1 MVSTRSAVQ
10 QLFPFDPEPEQSLR
24 RRHREQNLLRVP
36 SLQGTFLQSLYSE
49 DLHST
54 ETMAFVIPEAGDP
67 LGNSLTAHA
76 TNIPGC
82 ITYPAVE
89 EGSTFEIKHHML
101 SILPTF
107 HGLSTDDPNMH
118 IAEFLMGCKNILV
131 KGFSAESIK
140 LRLFPYTLK
149 DQARR
154 WLLTL
159 PSGSISTW
167 NQLSE
172 KFLNKYYPASKTL
185 DMRTQILSFAQKPNE
200 EFHEA
205 WERFKELN
213 RKCPHSSISSTDQ
226 VHIFFRGLNMTTKT
240 LVNASCGGSYKDKNA
255 QEACL
260 LFEKMAA
267 DTQQWAVEQPQS
279 RSVFEI
285 SNGSPYMSA
294 QIEKMEKKL
303 ERFDAKFDMLLQRIP
318 GSQVAVQQPLPA
330 ACSICNVTTHD
341 FLSCPHKDAYPE
353 FAAEQVNAFNN
364 FQRPRYDPYSNVY
377 NPGWRDH
384 PNFKWDRDQPAR
396 PQFQQQVQQTA
407 APKAAWEVAIEKLAN
422 ATSQEFQNL
431 QATVKNIEK
440 QMGQI
445 AFQVSERA
453 PGTFPSQTEH
463 NPRGG
468 ADCKAVRVL
477 RSGKSYDNRGEICVG
492 NSQAASQPQTDS
504 GNFAESDIVTD
515 STESMGRSENSAKIA
530 AETAERV
537 YVPPMPYPERLKP
550 KVKNQQLTDFMKT
563 LAKVQINLPLID
575 AIKNI
580 PSYAKFL
587 KDVCTKKKKLVDF
600 EKVILT
606 EQCSAVLLHKLP
618 PKKQDPGSF
627 TISCTIGNSNFKRAL
642 IDLGASINLMP
653 FSVFQRLGQGEIKP
667 TSVILQ
673 LADRSVAYPRGI
685 IEDLIIKVDNL
696 YLPADFVVLDMDE
709 DMQTPIILGRPFMAT
724 ARTLID
730 VEAGTLT
737 LRVQDQSVVFSL
749 FEITKRPTDVQ
760 DCMRV
765 DMLDS
770 LMHAET
776 MSRLTSDPLLKVLHG
791 LENRNTEDEEVFE
804 YVSALES
811 VPFLHPRWRHVFESL
826 GEPNKPLQPSKVHPP
841 KLDLKVLPGHLKYA
855 YLGANS
861 SLPVII
867 AADLSSTEEEKLLR
881 ILRNYQDAIGWTIAD
896 IKGISPTICMHR
908 ILMEDGVK
916 PTIDAQRRL
925 NPIMKEVVRTE
936 VMKLLDAGMIYPISD
951 SKWVSATQVV
961 PKRSGITVV
970 KNDNNELVPT
980 RLTTGWRMCVDYRKI
995 NTGTRKDHFP
1005 LPFTDQMLERLAGRA
1020 FYCFLDGY
1028 SGYNQIPVAA
1038 EDQEKTTFT
1047 CPFGTFA
1054 YRRMPFGLCNAPA
1067 TFQRCMMSI
1076 FSGLVEQVVE
1086 VFMDDFSVF
1095 GDSFDECL
1103 NNLSL
1108 VLDRCIKTNLV
1119 LNWEKCHFMV
1129 KQGIVLGHLIS
1140 NRGIEV
1146 DKAKID
1152 VIAKLPPPTAVKSV
1166 RSFLGHAGF
1175 YRRFIKDFSKI
1186 SRPLCNLLAKDAP
1199 FVFDDAC
1206 LEAFNKL
1213 KTLLTTA
1220 PIIAAPNW
1228 SLPFELMCD
1237 ASDYAVGAVLG
1248 QRKDKLPQVIH
1259 YASRTLNDAQLN
1271 YATTEKELLA
1281 VVFALEKFRSY
1292 LVGAKV
1298 IVYTDHAALK
1308 YLLSK
1313 KDAKPRLIRW
1323 ILLLQEFDLE
1333 IRDKKGSENVVADH
1347 LSRLIVPISAEAD
1360 LLPLNESFPD
1370 EQLFA
1375 AHIISPWFA
1384 DLVNYLAR
1392 GVLHPDFTFQ
1402 QKKKFL
1408 AEAKYYFWDEPYL
1421 YKYCSDQVIRRC
1433 IPEEEHESVLKFAHQ
1448 YACGGHFGPKRTAA
1462 KILQSGLFWPTLF
1475 RDANSWCRSCDRC
1488 QRVGNQSKR
1497 NEMPQ
1502 QSILVV
1508 ELFDVWGIDFMGPFP
1523 MSHGNQYILVA
1534 VEYVSK
1540 WVEAIAAPTNQG
1552 SVVLKFL
1559 QGVIFPRFGTPRV
1572 ILSDGG
1578 KHFVNRSFAT
1588 LLAKYG
1594 ITHRVAT
1601 PYHPQTSGQVEV
1613 SNREIK
1619 RILEKTVSSTRKDWG
1634 LKLSDALWAYRTA
1647 FKGPI
1652 GMSPF
1657 RLVYGKACH
1666 LPMEL
1671 EHKAFWAIKELNFS
1685 YDSAGEKRK
1694 LQINELEEIRND
1706 AYESSR
1712 IYKEKTKAF
1721 HDNQILRKNF
1731 HPGQKV
1737 LLFSSRLKLFPG
1749 KLKSR
1754 WNGPY
1759 LVTKVYPHGA
1769 VDITSEINGNTF
1781 KVNGHRLKP
1790 YLESP
1795 FDIARESLTL
1805 KEPVI

>member
-303 ERFDAKFDMLLQRIP
+303 KRFDAKFDMLLQRIP

-477 RSGKSYDNRGEICVG
+477 RSGKSYDNR
-492 NSQAASQPQTDS
+492 
-504 GNFAESDIVTD
+504 
-515 STESMGRSENSAKIA
+515 
-530 AETAERV
+530 ETAERV

-550 KVKNQQLTDFMKT
+550 KVKDQQLTDFMKT

-587 KDVCTKKKKLVDF
+587 KDN
-600 EKVILT
+600 
-606 EQCSAVLLHKLP
+606 SAAQFYYTNCLQRNKT
-618 PKKQDPGSF
+618 QG
-627 TISCTIGNSNFKRAL
+627 
-642 IDLGASINLMP
+642 
-653 FSVFQRLGQGEIKP
+653 RLGQGEIKP

-770 LMHAET
+770 LMHAEI
-776 MSRLTSDPLLKVLHG
+776 MPRLTSDPLLKVLHG
-791 LENRNTEDEEVFE
+791 LENKNTEDEEVFE

-826 GEPNKPLQPSKVHPP
+826 GEPKKPLQPSKVQPP

-1028 SGYNQIPVAA
+1028 SGYNQIPVAP

-1237 ASDYAVGAVLG
+1237 ASDYAVGA
-1248 QRKDKLPQVIH
+1248 
-1259 YASRTLNDAQLN
+1259 LN

-1652 GMSPF
+1652 RMSPF

>member
-1 MVSTRSAVQ
+1 MVSTRSTVQ
-10 QLFPFDPEPEQSLR
+10 KLIPFDPELEQNLR
-24 RRHREQNLLRVP
+24 RRRREQNLQRVRP
-36 SLQGTFLQSLYSE
+36 LQETFLE
-49 DLHST
+49 TVCTGDLQNKKK
-54 ETMAFVIPEAGDP
+54 MAFVIPEAGQP
-67 LGNSLTAHA
+67 LGNSLTAHT
-76 TNIPGC
+76 TNIPSC

-89 EGSTFEIKHHML
+89 EGTAFEIKQHML
-101 SILPTF
+101 NILPTF
-107 HGLSTDDPNMH
+107 HGLSSDDPNMH

-131 KGFSAESIK
+131 RGFSAESIK

-159 PSGSISTW
+159 PSGSITTW
-167 NQLSE
+167 AQLSE

-205 WERFKELN
+205 WERFKELI
-213 RKCPHSSISSTDQ
+213 RKCPHSGISTTDQ
-226 VHIFFRGLNMTTKT
+226 MHIFFRGLNMTTKT
-240 LVNASCGGSYKDKNA
+240 LVNASCGGTYKDKNA

-260 LFEKMAA
+260 LFEKMAE

-279 RSVFEI
+279 RSVLEM
-285 SNGSPYMSA
+285 SNGS
-294 QIEKMEKKL
+294 
-303 ERFDAKFDMLLQRIP
+303 
-318 GSQVAVQQPLPA
+318 QVTVQQPIQA
-330 ACSICNVTTHD
+330 ACSICNMITHD
-341 FLSCPHKDAYPE
+341 FMSCPHKEVSPD
-353 FAAEQVNAFNN
+353 FTAEQVNAFNN
-364 FQRPRYDPYSNVY
+364 FQRPRYDPYSNFY

-384 PNFKWDRDQPAR
+384 PNLRWDKEQQTR
-396 PQFQQQVQQTA
+396 PQFQQQVQQPA

-422 ATSQEFQNL
+422 TTTQEIQNL
-431 QATVKNIEK
+431 QASVKNIEK

-445 AFQVSERA
+445 ALQVSGRA
-453 PGTFPSQTEH
+453 PGTFP
-463 NPRGG
+463 N
-468 ADCKAVRVL
+468 CKAVRVL
-477 RSGKSYDNRGEICVG
+477 RSGKSFDNRDENCIQ
-492 NSQAASQPQTDS
+492 NSRVTSQPKTDS
-504 GNFAESDIVTD
+504 GNVEKSANSKD
-515 STESMGRSENSAKIA
+515 SEQTVNSSENGAVIV
-530 AETAERV
+530 EDRV
-537 YVPPMPYPERLKP
+537 CEPPMPYPERLKP
-550 KVKNQQLTDFMKT
+550 KVKDQQLTDFMKT
-563 LAKVQINLPLID
+563 LSKVQINLPLID

-587 KDVCTKKKKLVDF
+587 KD
-600 EKVILT
+600 
-606 EQCSAVLLHKLP
+606 
-618 PKKQDPGSF
+618 
-627 TISCTIGNSNFKRAL
+627 
-642 IDLGASINLMP
+642 
-653 FSVFQRLGQGEIKP
+653 RLGQGEIKP

-696 YLPADFVVLDMDE
+696 YLPADFVILDMDE

-749 FEITKRPTDVQ
+749 FEATKRPGDVH

-765 DMLDS
+765 DVLDS
-770 LMHAET
+770 LLHAEI
-776 MSRLTSDPLLKVLHG
+776 MPRLTSDPLLNVLHG
-791 LENRNTEDEEVFE
+791 FENTNTEDEEVLE
-804 YVSALES
+804 YVSALGS
-811 VPFLHPRWRHVFESL
+811 VLFQPPRWRHVFESL
-826 GEPNKPLQPSKVHPP
+826 GEPKKLLQPSKVQPP
-841 KLDLKVLPGHLKYA
+841 KLELKVLPEHLKYA
-855 YLGANS
+855 YLGADS

-867 AADLSSTEEEKLLR
+867 AADLSSTEEDKLLR
-881 ILRNYQDAIGWTIAD
+881 ILRSHQDAIGWTIAD
-896 IKGISPTICMHR
+896 IKGISPTICMHK

-916 PTIDAQRRL
+916 PAIDAQRRL
-925 NPIMKEVVRTE
+925 NPIMKEVVRNE

-951 SKWVSATQVV
+951 SMWISPTQVV

-980 RLTTGWRMCVDYRKI
+980 RLTTGWHMCVDYRKI
-995 NTGTRKDHFP
+995 NAGTRKDHFP
-1005 LPFTDQMLERLAGRA
+1005 LPFIDQMLERLAGRA

-1028 SGYNQIPVAA
+1028 SGYNQIPVAP

-1076 FSGLVEQVVE
+1076 FTGLVEHVVE

-1095 GDSFDECL
+1095 GDSFDQCL
-1103 NNLSL
+1103 QNLSL
-1108 VLDRCIKTNLV
+1108 VLERCIKTNLV

-1152 VIAKLPPPTAVKSV
+1152 AIEKLPPPTTVKSV

-1186 SRPLCNLLAKDAP
+1186 SRPLCDLLAKDAP
-1199 FVFDDAC
+1199 FVFDEAC
-1206 LEAFNKL
+1206 LEAFKKL

-1220 PIIAAPNW
+1220 PIIAAPDW

-1248 QRKDKLPQVIH
+1248 QRKDRLPQVIY

-1292 LVGAKV
+1292 LIGAKV

-1308 YLLSK
+1308 YLSSK

-1333 IRDKKGSENVVADH
+1333 IRDKKGRENVVADH
-1347 LSRLIVPISAEAD
+1347 LSRLIIPTASEED
-1360 LLPLNESFPD
+1360 SLPLRESFPD

-1375 AHIISPWFA
+1375 VHFRTPWFA
-1384 DLVNYLAR
+1384 DIVNYLVK
-1392 GVLHPDFTFQ
+1392 GVVHPDLTFQ

-1408 AEAKYYFWDEPYL
+1408 SDVKHYFWDEPYL
-1421 YKYCSDQVIRRC
+1421 FKYCPDQIIRRC
-1433 IPEEEHESVLKFAHQ
+1433 IPEAEQES
-1448 YACGGHFGPKRTAA
+1448 
-1462 KILQSGLFWPTLF
+1462 
-1475 RDANSWCRSCDRC
+1475 
-1488 QRVGNQSKR
+1488 
-1497 NEMPQ
+1497 
-1502 QSILVV
+1502 
-1508 ELFDVWGIDFMGPFP
+1508 
-1523 MSHGNQYILVA
+1523 
-1534 VEYVSK
+1534 
-1540 WVEAIAAPTNQG
+1540 
-1552 SVVLKFL
+1552 
-1559 QGVIFPRFGTPRV
+1559 
-1572 ILSDGG
+1572 
-1578 KHFVNRSFAT
+1578 
-1588 LLAKYG
+1588 
-1594 ITHRVAT
+1594 
-1601 PYHPQTSGQVEV
+1601 TSGQVEV
-1613 SNREIK
+1613 SNRELK
-1619 RILEKTVSSTRKDWG
+1619 RILEKTVGSTRKDWSI
-1634 LKLSDALWAYRTA
+1634 KLNDALWAYRTA
-1647 FKGPI
+1647 YKTPI

-1671 EHKAFWAIKELNFS
+1671 EHKAYWAIKELNFS
-1685 YDSAGEKRK
+1685 YDSAGEQRK
-1694 LQINELEEIRND
+1694 LQLNELEEIRQG
-1706 AYESSR
+1706 AYKSSR
-1712 IYKEKTKAF
+1712 IYKERTKAF
-1721 HDNQILRKNF
+1721 HDR
-1731 HPGQKV
+1731 QKV

-1754 WNGPY
+1754 WTGPY
-1759 LVTKVYPHGA
+1759 LVTKIFPHGA
-1769 VDITSEINGNTF
+1769 VEISNETKGNTF

-1790 YLESP
+1790 YVESP
-1795 FDIARESLTL
+1795 FDTAYESLTL
-1805 KEPVI
+1805 KAPVI

>member
-1 MVSTRSAVQ
+1 
-10 QLFPFDPEPEQSLR
+10 
-24 RRHREQNLLRVP
+24 
-36 SLQGTFLQSLYSE
+36 
-49 DLHST
+49 
-54 ETMAFVIPEAGDP
+54 
-67 LGNSLTAHA
+67 
-76 TNIPGC
+76 
-82 ITYPAVE
+82 
-89 EGSTFEIKHHML
+89 
-101 SILPTF
+101 
-107 HGLSTDDPNMH
+107 
-118 IAEFLMGCKNILV
+118 
-131 KGFSAESIK
+131 
-140 LRLFPYTLK
+140 
-149 DQARR
+149 
-154 WLLTL
+154 
-159 PSGSISTW
+159 
-167 NQLSE
+167 
-172 KFLNKYYPASKTL
+172 
-185 DMRTQILSFAQKPNE
+185 
-200 EFHEA
+200 
-205 WERFKELN
+205 
-213 RKCPHSSISSTDQ
+213 
-226 VHIFFRGLNMTTKT
+226 
-240 LVNASCGGSYKDKNA
+240 
-255 QEACL
+255 
-260 LFEKMAA
+260 MAA
-267 DTQQWAVEQPQS
+267 DTHQWAVEQPQS

-396 PQFQQQVQQTA
+396 PQFQQQVQQPA

-453 PGTFPSQTEH
+453 PGTFPSQTEQ
-463 NPRGG
+463 NPRGC

-477 RSGKSYDNRGEICVG
+477 RSGKSYDNRGDICAG

-504 GNFAESDIVTD
+504 GKFADSEVFAD
-515 STESMGRSENSAKIA
+515 STASMGGPENSEKSA

-550 KVKNQQLTDFMKT
+550 KVKDQQLIDFMKT
-563 LAKVQINLPLID
+563 LAKVQINLSLID

-696 YLPADFVVLDMDE
+696 YLPAYFVVLDMDE

-737 LRVQDQSVVFSL
+737 LRVQDQSVIFSL
-749 FEITKRPTDVQ
+749 FEVTKRPADVQ

-770 LMHAET
+770 LMHAEI
-776 MSRLTSDPLLKVLHG
+776 MPRLTSDPLLKVLHG
-791 LENRNTEDEEVFE
+791 LENKNTADEEVFE

-811 VPFLHPRWRHVFESL
+811 APFLHPRWRHVFESL
-826 GEPNKPLQPSKVHPP
+826 GEPKKPLQPSKVQPP

-980 RLTTGWRMCVDYRKI
+980 HLTTG
-995 NTGTRKDHFP
+995 
-1005 LPFTDQMLERLAGRA
+1005 
-1020 FYCFLDGY
+1020 
-1028 SGYNQIPVAA
+1028 
-1038 EDQEKTTFT
+1038 
-1047 CPFGTFA
+1047 
-1054 YRRMPFGLCNAPA
+1054 
-1067 TFQRCMMSI
+1067 
-1076 FSGLVEQVVE
+1076 
-1086 VFMDDFSVF
+1086 
-1095 GDSFDECL
+1095 
-1103 NNLSL
+1103 
-1108 VLDRCIKTNLV
+1108 
-1119 LNWEKCHFMV
+1119 
-1129 KQGIVLGHLIS
+1129 
-1140 NRGIEV
+1140 GIEV

-1152 VIAKLPPPTAVKSV
+1152 VIAKLPPPTTVKSV

-1186 SRPLCNLLAKDAP
+1186 SRPLCTLLAKDAP

-1281 VVFALEKFRSY
+1281 VIFALEKFRSY

-1347 LSRLIVPISAEAD
+1347 LSRLIVPISAEED
-1360 LLPLNESFPD
+1360 LLPLNENFPD

-1375 AHIISPWFA
+1375 THIISPWFV

-1408 AEAKYYFWDEPYL
+1408 ADAKYYFWDEPYL

-1475 RDANSWCRSCDRC
+1475 KDANSWCRSCDRC

-1540 WVEAIAAPTNQG
+1540 WVEAIAASTNQG

-1559 QGVIFPRFGTPRV
+1559 QGVLFPRFGTPRV

-1619 RILEKTVSSTRKDWG
+1619 RILEKTVSSTRRDWS

-1721 HDNQILRKNF
+1721 HDTQILRKNF

>member
-24 RRHREQNLLRVP
+24 RRHREHNLLRVP

-260 LFEKMAA
+260 LFEKMAT

-440 QMGQI
+440 QKGQI

-453 PGTFPSQTEH
+453 PGTFPSQTEN

-468 ADCKAVRVL
+468 VDCKAVRVL

-550 KVKNQQLTDFMKT
+550 KVKDQQLTDFMKT
-563 LAKVQINLPLID
+563 LAK
-575 AIKNI
+575 
-580 PSYAKFL
+580 
-587 KDVCTKKKKLVDF
+587 
-600 EKVILT
+600 
-606 EQCSAVLLHKLP
+606 
-618 PKKQDPGSF
+618 
-627 TISCTIGNSNFKRAL
+627 
-642 IDLGASINLMP
+642 
-653 FSVFQRLGQGEIKP
+653 RLGQGEIKP

-770 LMHAET
+770 LMHAEI
-776 MSRLTSDPLLKVLHG
+776 MPRLTSDPLLKVLHG
-791 LENRNTEDEEVFE
+791 LENRNTEDEE
-804 YVSALES
+804 
-811 VPFLHPRWRHVFESL
+811 
-826 GEPNKPLQPSKVHPP
+826 PSKVQPP

-961 PKRSGITVV
+961 SKRSGITVV

-1028 SGYNQIPVAA
+1028 SGYNQIPVAP

-1347 LSRLIVPISAEAD
+1347 LSRLIVPISAEDD

-1488 QRVGNQSKR
+1488 QRV
-1497 NEMPQ
+1497 
-1502 QSILVV
+1502 
-1508 ELFDVWGIDFMGPFP
+1508 
-1523 MSHGNQYILVA
+1523 
-1534 VEYVSK
+1534 
-1540 WVEAIAAPTNQG
+1540 
-1552 SVVLKFL
+1552 
-1559 QGVIFPRFGTPRV
+1559 
-1572 ILSDGG
+1572 
-1578 KHFVNRSFAT
+1578 
-1588 LLAKYG
+1588 AKYG

-1619 RILEKTVSSTRKDWG
+1619 RILEKTVSSTRKDWS